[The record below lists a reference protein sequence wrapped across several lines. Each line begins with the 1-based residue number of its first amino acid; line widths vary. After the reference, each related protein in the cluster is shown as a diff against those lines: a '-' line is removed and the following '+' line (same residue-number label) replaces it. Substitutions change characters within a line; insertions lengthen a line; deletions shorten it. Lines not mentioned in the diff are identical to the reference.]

1 MESEAKLRV
10 MERMR
15 RAQLVRSG
23 GSITAEL
30 AHDMMVRL
38 LDTHPEAAERVLKSG
53 RTLRGAARALEA
65 AGWGLP
71 PAEAEDTV
79 YRYYGVLKTARD
91 QRAHPRPP
99 AAWDDPDT
107 DLGAIMEVIRWT
119 GSYS

>member
-15 RAQLVRSG
+15 RDLVRSG
-23 GSITAEL
+23 GSIAVEAAYDMMIPLLDARPEL
-30 AHDMMVRL
+30 AGRI
-38 LDTHPEAAERVLKSG
+38 LKSG
-53 RTLRGAARALEA
+53 RTLRGAARALER

-71 PAEAEDTV
+71 RIEAEDNV
-79 YRYYGVLKTARD
+79 FRYFGVLREARD
-91 QRAHPRPP
+91 QRLNPRPP

-119 GSYS
+119 GAYS

>member
-1 MESEAKLRV
+1 MEPEAKLRM
-10 MERMR
+10 MERL

-38 LDTHPEAAERVLKSG
+38 LDTHPEAAERVLKRG
-53 RTLRGAARALEA
+53 RTLRGAARALER

-71 PAEAEDTV
+71 RIEAEDNV
-79 YRYYGVLKTARD
+79 FRYFGVLREARD
-91 QRAHPRPP
+91 QREHPRPP

-107 DLGAIMEVIRWT
+107 DLGAIMEAIRWT
-119 GSYS
+119 GAYS